1 VLLVYYK
8 ICSFEDKP
16 EVMKRLLEE
25 ILDCDNSCTTGYFT
39 RIVNTLNGFI
49 NEKDMCFNI
58 NPKDE
63 LRSVIFA
70 RINRNIRS
78 LPEKTRESVLEA
90 VEEGNFGVFEE
101 FMDYYS
107 PEDEI
112 KKEYIGL
119 IEEEEFNILFKK
131 CVNEFMGKI

>member
-1 VLLVYYK
+1 
-8 ICSFEDKP
+8 
-16 EVMKRLLEE
+16 
-25 ILDCDNSCTTGYFT
+25 
-39 RIVNTLNGFI
+39 
-49 NEKDMCFNI
+49 MCFNI

-90 VEEGNFGVFEE
+90 IEEGNFGVFEE

-112 KKEYIGL
+112 KKEYTGL
-119 IEEEEFNILFKK
+119 IEEEEFDNLFKK
-131 CVNEFMGKI
+131 CVREFMGKI